1 MNNESLNDLDND
13 NENGNNSTDV
23 DFEMQS
29 SDLEAISAI
38 YDRVRD
44 QLQKYNVGDNEE
56 NIKDFENLTSKIAD
70 EMKEVMNGYVDI

>member
-1 MNNESLNDLDND
+1 
-13 NENGNNSTDV
+13 
-23 DFEMQS
+23 MQS

-38 YDRVRD
+38 QDRVRD